1 MVNRLRS
8 RPTTARVKSH
18 ARSRVTNGQELLP
31 GIDGRSL
38 QARRYRDLVANLVSD
53 AGGIE
58 IIAEAR
64 LQLIRRF
71 SALAV
76 LAENL
81 EAKIAMGEDI
91 NLAEHCVIGSTLV
104 RLASRLGIN
113 RNSKNVTPVLR
124 DYLEAKATPA
134 APARSAP

>member
-1 MVNRLRS
+1 MNKTRA
-8 RPTTARVKSH
+8 RPTTSRRKAQ
-18 ARSRVTNGQELLP
+18 ARSRVTNGHELLP
-31 GIDGRSL
+31 GVDGRSL
-38 QARRYRDLVANLVSD
+38 QARRYQDLVANLVSD

-58 IIAEAR
+58 VIAEAR

-91 NLAEHCVIGSTLV
+91 NLAEHCVISSTLV

-124 DYLEAKATPA
+124 DYLEAKAAPSTAPTA
-134 APARSAP
+134 AR